1 MVGLVVVT
9 HGRLGEEL
17 VRTAESIVGA
27 IPRARAVSISATRPV
42 EEARAELE
50 EAIRTVNEGEGTLVL
65 TDMFGGT
72 PANLALTFLGDSV
85 EVLTGVNL
93 PMVLKFPA
101 TRAQGLSLAASA
113 QLLGAYGQKNI
124 NLASEL
130 LRQRATGGG
139 RP

>member
-1 MVGLVVVT
+1 
-9 HGRLGEEL
+9 
-17 VRTAESIVGA
+17 
-27 IPRARAVSISATRPV
+27 
-42 EEARAELE
+42 
-50 EAIRTVNEGEGTLVL
+50 VNEGEGTLVL

-101 TRAQGLSLAASA
+101 TRAEVLSLAATA